1 MSIRV
6 VEYVEK
12 SELRKSLEEKYG
24 IKLNS
29 VVQGNII
36 EEFDLAP
43 TGTTRTRVYPAVVL
57 LSPYTGEF
65 LGAIEGIVAKN
76 TNFVAAQALVRA
88 KRGPLTYETFL
99 PIHRVITGE
108 FITVLRGCY
117 YVLQSLPGWRRE
129 YLDIDSF
136 R

>member
-1 MSIRV
+1 MTIRH

-12 SELRKSLEEKYG
+12 SDLRKALEVKYG
-24 IKLNS
+24 ITLNS

-36 EEFDLAP
+36 TEFDLAP
-43 TGTTRTRVYPAVVL
+43 AGTKRTRISPALVL

-65 LGAIEGIVAKN
+65 IGAVESIVAKN
-76 TNFVAAQALVRA
+76 TNFVAAQVLTKA
-88 KRGPLTYETFL
+88 KRGPITYVTYV

-108 FITVLRGCY
+108 LVICVKGCY
-117 YVLQSLPGWRRE
+117 YVLQSLTGWRGD